1 MICELNKMDHKRLNY
16 FLVLA
21 KTLHFARASEQC
33 HISAPTLSRNIKQLE
48 QEVGV
53 TLFSRDNRSVNLTR
67 EGESF
72 IDYANATLANW
83 YRFRANVQDPE
94 QTIYGKVSIYCSVT
108 ASYSFLHQLLEQ
120 LRLQHQHIEIK
131 LNTGDPA
138 LAINRVLDSHE
149 AMAIAAKP
157 DKLSPQI
164 AFASIGYS
172 SLVFIAPR
180 VPSPITEKLASYDDV
195 INWSEL
201 EFIVPEQGF
210 TRQRLEQWWRKHNI
224 NAKTYAQVAGHEAM
238 VSMVSLGLG
247 IAMVPKIVLDNSPL
261 KDRVQIISDKREP
274 PTGFEIGLAVL
285 RKGLSDPALTALW
298 DIAQGLKDVNSIAN

>member
-1 MICELNKMDHKRLNY
+1 MLGLDHKRLDY

-21 KTLHFARASEQC
+21 KTLHFARASELC

-48 QEVGV
+48 DEVGV
-53 TLFSRDNRSVNLTR
+53 ALFSRDNRSVKLTR

-72 IDYANATLANW
+72 IDFANATLANW
-83 YRFRANVQDPE
+83 HRFRANVQDPG
-94 QTIYGKVSIYCSVT
+94 QTIYGKVSIFCSVT
-108 ASYSFLHQLLEQ
+108 ASYSFLHQMLEQ
-120 LRLQHQHIEIK
+120 LRLEHQHIKLK

-138 LAINRVLDSHE
+138 LAINRVLDLHE
-149 AMAIAAKP
+149 DMAIAAKP
-157 DKLSPQI
+157 DKLPPQI

-180 VPSPITEKLASYDDV
+180 NPSLITEKLANRKEFID
-195 INWSEL
+195 WSEL

-210 TRQRLEQWWRKHNI
+210 TRQRLEQWWRKYNI
-224 NAKTYAQVAGHEAM
+224 NAKIYAQVAGHEAM

-261 KDRVQIISDKREP
+261 KDRVHIISDQHDAP
-274 PTGFEIGLAVL
+274 AGFEIGLAVL
-285 RKGLSDPALTALW
+285 KKNLSDPALNALW
-298 DIAQGLKDVNSIAN
+298 EIAQALKEVNSIAN

>member
-1 MICELNKMDHKRLNY
+1 MDHKRLHY
-16 FLVLA
+16 FLALA
-21 KTLHFARASEQC
+21 KTLHFARASELC

-48 QEVGV
+48 DEVGV
-53 TLFSRDNRSVNLTR
+53 TLFSRDNRSVKLTR

-72 IDYANATLANW
+72 IDYANATLTNW
-83 YRFRANVQDPE
+83 QRFRANVQDPE

-108 ASYSFLHQLLEQ
+108 ASYSFLHQMLEQ

-138 LAINRVLDSHE
+138 VAINRVLDGHE

-157 DKLSPQI
+157 DKLPAQI

-180 VPSPITEKLASYDDV
+180 NASLLTQKLATYGDKID
-195 INWSEL
+195 WSEL

-210 TRQRLEQWWRKHNI
+210 TRQRLEQWWRKHGI
-224 NAKTYAQVAGHEAM
+224 NAKIYAQVAGHEAM

-261 KDRVQIISDKREP
+261 KDRVQVLSDQKEAP
-274 PTGFEIGLAVL
+274 PGFEIGLVVL
-285 RKGLSDPALTALW
+285 HKALPDAALKALW
-298 DIAQGLKDVNSIAN
+298 EIAQSLKNVNSLAP

>member
-1 MICELNKMDHKRLNY
+1 MQSFNKMDHKRLDY
-16 FLVLA
+16 FLVLS
-21 KTLHFARASEQC
+21 KTLHFSRASELC

-48 QEVGV
+48 EEVGV
-53 TLFSRDNRSVNLTR
+53 ALFSRDNRSVKLTR

-72 IDYANATLANW
+72 IDYANATLTNW
-83 YRFRANVQDPE
+83 HRFRANVQDPE

-157 DKLSPQI
+157 DKLPAQI

-180 VPSPITEKLASYDDV
+180 NPSAITEKLASYNGAV
-195 INWSEL
+195 NWSEL

-210 TRQRLEQWWRKHNI
+210 TRQRLEHWWRKNNI
-224 NAKTYAQVAGHEAM
+224 NAKIYAQVAGHEAM

-261 KDRVQIISDKREP
+261 KDRVQIINDKREAP
-274 PTGFEIGLAVL
+274 AGFEIGLAVL
-285 RKGLSDPALTALW
+285 RKELADPALTALW
-298 DIAQGLKDVNSIAN
+298 DIAQGLKEVNSIAVN

>member
-1 MICELNKMDHKRLNY
+1 MDHKRLDY

-21 KTLHFARASEQC
+21 KTLHFARASELC

-48 QEVGV
+48 EEVGV
-53 TLFSRDNRSVNLTR
+53 ALFSRDNRSVKLTR

-83 YRFRANVQDPE
+83 QRFRTNMQDPE
-94 QTIYGKVSIYCSVT
+94 QPVYGKVSIYCSVT
-108 ASYSFLHQLLEQ
+108 ASYSFLHQILEQ
-120 LRLQHQHIEIK
+120 LRFKHQHIEIK

-149 AMAIAAKP
+149 EMAIAAKP
-157 DKLSPQI
+157 DRLPAQI

-180 VPSPITEKLASYDDV
+180 SPCSITEKLANFNDT
-195 INWSEL
+195 INWSQL

-210 TRQRLEQWWRKHNI
+210 TRQRLEHWWRKNNI
-224 NAKTYAQVAGHEAM
+224 NAKIYAQVAGHEAM

-261 KDRVQIISDKREP
+261 KDKVQIIHDKREAP
-274 PTGFEIGLAVL
+274 AGFEIGLAAL
-285 RKGLSDPALTALW
+285 RKELSDPALAALW
-298 DIAQGLKDVNSIAN
+298 DIAQELKEVNSIALNPI